1 MHNILV
7 EQINL
12 VDEELVHKS
21 HALAV
26 DQKCLEYRENLL
38 LNVSKEPAIK

>member
-1 MHNILV
+1 MHNVLV

-26 DQKCLEYRENLL
+26 DQKCLGYREKLL
-38 LNVSKEPAIK
+38 QDVSNESEVK

>member
-1 MHNILV
+1 M
-7 EQINL
+7 EQVKI

-26 DQKCLEYRENLL
+26 DQKCLEYRAKLQPDIQI
-38 LNVSKEPAIK
+38 EPEIK